1 MALVYI
7 GTSQFA
13 ADLLILLS
21 ERGIEP
27 ELVVSRPDAPKGRG
41 RTLSPPPVAELAIA
55 RGFELIQ
62 PEDVGEPSVANRVA
76 EVAGPGGHVVLCA
89 YGALIKGQLLDQQPI
104 LNVHPS
110 LLPRWRGAAPIE
122 RAIQSGDEQTGVSI
136 MQLVA
141 ELDAGPVYAQ
151 RTVEIAPDDDYASL
165 SHKLLGESADLLA
178 AVLESLPEPVP
189 QADEGVTY
197 AERIVAA
204 DRTIDPTDAELAERT
219 VRALHPH
226 IGARLALPNGDMLGV
241 ESARVEEGRFEL
253 LAVKPPGGRTM
264 SYEDYVRGYGPID
277 L

>member
-13 ADLLILLS
+13 ADLLTLLS

-122 RAIQSGDEQTGVSI
+122 RAIQSTGEGEFRGGECAFVAGKGLGGI
-136 MQLVA
+136 TVDVARELVEHDHPGERAVGIDAPVA
-141 ELDAGPVYAQ
+141 E
-151 RTVEIAPDDDYASL
+151 ASRECL
-165 SHKLLGESADLLA
+165 RHHGAEAFADGRI
-178 AVLESLPEPVP
+178 
-189 QADEGVTY
+189 EGRV
-197 AERIVAA
+197 
-204 DRTIDPTDAELAERT
+204 LAEPLGPRAAMRRRARRT
-219 VRALHPH
+219 EPEIEYRPRDVVHPRMIRKRRFPSRH
-226 IGARLALPNGDMLGV
+226 QIG
-241 ESARVEEGRFEL
+241 
-253 LAVKPPGGRTM
+253 PP
-264 SYEDYVRGYGPID
+264 
-277 L
+277 